1 MADFGEIL
9 RAVGDFGLF
18 QKLIVLAL
26 SFPNI
31 LLSISFASI
40 LFMDFDPERH
50 CNTDWILGAGPNLT
64 EEEQLNLTIPREPDG
79 SLSRCLMFAPVD
91 WTLDSIRRYGLNHTT
106 ACQDGWVYD
115 QTLYQ
120 ATIVTDF
127 DLVCDKAHFAGIA
140 QTVFM
145 AGILAGSFIFGPA
158 SEPIGR
164 KRAIQIPTVLLMI
177 FIVAAGFCPNYY
189 LYIVTQFMSG
199 VGIGGYRVNSIVLVT
214 EWMGTAKRSLGLCVS
229 QIFNALG
236 SMSLAGIMYLIRD
249 WRRAQLVIAAPMALA
264 VIYIWFI
271 PESAQWLLEQGKTEE
286 VKKLILKVAA
296 INKQKVPESLLDKI
310 SEKTIVEP
318 GGIELLIQS
327 SILKYF
333 VIITFI
339 WFSINLAYLCV
350 VFNIANLGLNIFLTQ
365 FMFGLTEM
373 PAHILCIWL
382 LEIRGRK
389 VSLMSTVLLGGFFS
403 FLVILVPRDQ
413 ALLVGVLVITGQFF
427 LIWGMSICNIYIQE
441 LFPTS
446 IRHTATGL
454 STVVMRLAGLL
465 SPLLNLL
472 AVYHWT
478 IPIIVFS
485 SLALGGGALTFLLP
499 ETRGVDPPD
508 LLDQMEAM
516 DQEGKQKTDDG
527 SGEKA
532 KTKT

>member
-1 MADFGEIL
+1 MIDFGEIL
-9 RAVGDFGLF
+9 RHVGELGLF
-18 QKLIVLAL
+18 QKLLLLGL
-26 SFPNI
+26 SFPNMI
-31 LLSISFASI
+31 LSLNYGSL
-40 LFMDFDPERH
+40 LFVESDPERH

-64 EEEQLNLTIPREPDG
+64 EEEQLHLTVPREPDG
-79 SLSRCLMFAPVD
+79 SFSRCLMYAPVD

-106 ACQDGWVYD
+106 ACRDGWVYD

-127 DLVCDKAHFAGIA
+127 DLVCDQANQEKIA
-140 QTVFM
+140 QTVLM
-145 AGILAGSFIFGPA
+145 SGYLLGSLLFGYFA
-158 SEPIGR
+158 ESIGR
-164 KRAIQIPTVLLMI
+164 KRAIQIPTVLLMT

-199 VGIGGYRVNSIVLVT
+199 VGMGGYRVNSIVLVT
-214 EWMGTAKRSLGLCVS
+214 EWMGTAKRSLGLCVC
-229 QIFNALG
+229 QIFKSLG
-236 SMSLAGIMYLIRD
+236 SMALAGIMYLIRD
-249 WRRAQLVIAAPMALA
+249 WRQAQLAIASPMALA
-264 VIYIWFI
+264 LIYIWFI
-271 PESAQWLLEQGKTEE
+271 PESAQWLLKQGKAEE
-286 VKKLILKVAA
+286 VKKLILKAAA
-296 INKQKVPESLLDKI
+296 INKQTVPESLLDKI
-310 SEKTIVEP
+310 SEKTIEEKGVMD
-318 GGIELLIQS
+318 LLIQS
-327 SILKYF
+327 CILKYF

-350 VFNIANLGLNIFLTQ
+350 VFNISNLGLNIFLTQ
-365 FMFGLTEM
+365 FMFGLSEM

-389 VSLMSTVLLGGFFS
+389 VSLMATALLGGFFS
-403 FLVILVPRDQ
+403 FLVVMVPRDQ

-454 STVVMRLAGLL
+454 STLVVRLAGLL

-485 SLALGGGALTFLLP
+485 TLALGGGALTFMLP
-499 ETRGVDPPD
+499 ETRVVDPPD
-508 LLDQMEAM
+508 PLDQMEAM
-516 DQEGKQKTDDG
+516 DQEGKQKSDDG
-527 SGEKA
+527 SGEK
-532 KTKT
+532 TKT